1 MQFSRLTDNY
11 AVAEQIQPADVAEI
25 AAQGF
30 ATVICNRPDEEEPG
44 QPQANEIAAAC
55 EAAGIAFYHIPVV
68 AMPLPQALVQEHR
81 GAIDVSTGPVLAY
94 CRSGQRS
101 MVIWQA
107 GL

>member
-1 MQFSRLTDNY
+1 MQIARLTDNY

-30 ATVICNRPDEEEPG
+30 VAVICNRSDNEEPG
-44 QPQANEIAAAC
+44 QPPAAAIAAAC
-55 EAAGIAFYHIPVV
+55 AGAGITFHHVPVAGMPIPEEAV
-68 AMPLPQALVQEHR
+68 QAHR
-81 GAIDVSTGPVLAY
+81 GVIDSSDGPVLAY